1 MRKEEYT
8 IKSEI
13 LERKM
18 RVVVYGHSG
27 VNFLFFPITED
38 DPYEYEKIKLIAS
51 LEPLIN
57 KGRIKIFSTETNNL
71 SSWLD
76 QSKSPKE
83 RSDQHYFFNSY
94 LTNELVKFIYS
105 DNGSAVPIITVG
117 EGIGAFHSVNSY
129 LRRPD
134 MFSGTVGVNGFYD
147 IQWLSGTYYDENCYF
162 NSPLHYLPNLTDDYW
177 LSFLQSQKH
186 ITLGA
191 QEGNWDMVNQANRLA
206 EILTYKNIPF
216 EIKIIDCSDCPNEDI
231 NKVMLE
237 KILLVRY

>member
-1 MRKEEYT
+1 MRKEEYK
-8 IKSEI
+8 IPSQI
-13 LERKM
+13 LNKDLK
-18 RVVVYGHSG
+18 VVVYGHSG
-27 VNFLFFPITED
+27 VNFLFFPITDD
-38 DPYEYEKIKLIAS
+38 DPYEYENIKLIES

-57 KGRIKIFSTETNNL
+57 KGRIKVFSAETNNQG
-71 SSWLD
+71 SWLN
-76 QSKSPKE
+76 QSISPKE
-83 RSDQHYFFNSY
+83 RSDQHYLFNTY
-94 LTNELVKFIYS
+94 LTNELVNFIYN
-105 DNGSAVPIITVG
+105 DNGSPVPIITVG
-117 EGIGAFHSVNSY
+117 VGIGAFHAVNTY

-177 LSFLQSQKH
+177 LSFLQSQHH

-191 QEGNWDMVNQANRLA
+191 QAGNWDMVNQANRLA
-206 EILTYKNIPF
+206 EILNYKNISY
-216 EIKIIDCSDCPNEDI
+216 EIKILDSSDVGNENI